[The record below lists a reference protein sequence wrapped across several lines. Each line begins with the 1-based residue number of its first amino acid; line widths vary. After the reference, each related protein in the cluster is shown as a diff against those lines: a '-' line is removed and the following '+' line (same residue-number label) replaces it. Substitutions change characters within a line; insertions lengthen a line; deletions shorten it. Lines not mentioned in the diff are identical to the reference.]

1 MDHLSSSQIN
11 VYMLCG
17 LKYKFQY
24 IENLPK
30 LFKSSAL
37 VFGSAFHSAL
47 SWLYKEELAGRNVSV
62 EMLYKIFDA
71 DWYSQ
76 KTDNTVRYKESETE
90 LALMNLGME
99 FLGLY
104 FQQPRKKIKGTE
116 VSFSIP
122 FVDPATGETLPVN
135 LDGFFDLIEE
145 DNTIVDFKTSAQTM
159 SQDDVDRHLQLTAYG
174 YAFKV
179 LHNKP
184 AQGFRIVNFVKGRK
198 PKIVKFET
206 SRNEKDFEGYF
217 YLAKEVLKGIQSS
230 VFYPHPG
237 YWCKDCEYAFLCPLW
252 EGKVSLQIPELQHE
266 EA

>member
-24 IENLPK
+24 IDNLPK

-37 VFGSAFHSAL
+37 IFGSAFHSAL
-47 SWLYKEELAGRNVSV
+47 SWLYKEELAGREVSV
-62 EMLYKIFDA
+62 EILYKIFDA

-76 KTDNTVRYKESETE
+76 KTDNTILYKEGETE
-90 LALMNLGME
+90 LGLMNLGKE

-104 FQQPRKKIKGTE
+104 FQKPHKKIIGSE
-116 VSFSIP
+116 IPFSIP
-122 FVDPATGETLPVN
+122 LVNPKSGEALPVN
-135 LDGFFDLIEE
+135 FEGFFDLIEE
-145 DNTIVDFKTSAQTM
+145 DSTVVDFKTSAHTM

-174 YAFKV
+174 YAFQI
-179 LHNKP
+179 LHGKP
-184 AQGFRIVNFVKGRK
+184 ANGFQIINFVKGRK
-198 PKIVKFET
+198 PKIVKLET
-206 SRNEKDFEGYF
+206 SRDKSDFEGFF

-237 YWCKDCEYAFLCPLW
+237 YWCKDCEYAFLCPLF
-252 EGKVSLQIPELQHE
+252 EGKVEMQIPEMQNE
-266 EA
+266 KA